1 MNRQISIA
9 VFCALATPLAT
20 GCGSQSNAST
30 QSSNASV
37 QVDGAKYLLAEEPQ
51 GAVGVIEAR
60 QLSEDGQDLVLV
72 GRIGGAANPWVEGRA
87 AFTLLDPSMLVVDP
101 SEGMAEGQLCTD
113 DCCATERLECTT
125 LVKFVDA
132 SGALVAIDA
141 RKLLGVSEDDMVVV
155 RGTAKRDKSGNFQL
169 LATGL
174 YIRN

>member
-1 MNRQISIA
+1 MNARISIA
-9 VFCALATPLAT
+9 VLCALATPLAT

-30 QSSNASV
+30 QSSTSA
-37 QVDGAKYLLAEEPQ
+37 QVDGAKYLLPDEPE
-51 GAVGVIEAR
+51 GAMGVIEAR
-60 QLSEDGQDLVLV
+60 QLSEDGQELVLV

-101 SEGMAEGQLCTD
+101 EEGMAKGQLCTD

-125 LVKFVDA
+125 IVKFVDA

-155 RGTAKRDKSGNFQL
+155 KGTAKRDKSGNFQL

-174 YIRN
+174 HIRN